1 MEWREVNKWRRE
13 TRNEILVARLARP
26 LAVRKA
32 TRDRIVEHLGRE
44 MPWLGRG
51 GFGFYWPFRG
61 ELDLR
66 DFAAAATSG
75 GGAMALPVVVK
86 EKQPVEFWEW
96 CPETKMVPGVW
107 SIPVPA
113 SRKPIQP
120 PALLIPL
127 LGFDDAGYRLGYGG
141 GYYDRTLAAAAGKPL
156 AIGVGY
162 AVDRLATIHPQPHD
176 IPMDAIVTEEGVRWI
191 SARNPLA
198 AGPVSAGDAGEP
210 PCMMSEADPAYMGYL
225 TDEETA
231 AFLNEL
237 LEGERAGA
245 RGVIEMARA
254 TPDLELR
261 VALSA
266 VAQDEARYCA
276 MLSRHIERLGGQPSI
291 ETGAFLDKLR
301 DTADQQAK
309 IELLNKGQSWVAR
322 RLVEF
327 LPKIADPDLY
337 DDLCEMR
344 EVHDRNVARCARFT
358 QLPA

>member
-1 MEWREVNKWRRE
+1 MEWPEVNKWRRE

-26 LAVRKA
+26 LTVRKA
-32 TRDRIVEHLGRE
+32 TRDRIVEHLGRD
-44 MPWLGRG
+44 MPWLGRD

-66 DFAAAATSG
+66 EFAASATSG
-75 GGAMALPVVVK
+75 GGVMALPVVVK

-96 CPETKMVPGVW
+96 RPETKMVPGVW
-107 SIPVPA
+107 RIPVPA
-113 SRKPIQP
+113 SRKPVQP

-141 GYYDRTLAAAAGKPL
+141 GYYDRTLAASAEKPL

-191 SARNPLA
+191 STRNPLA
-198 AGPVSAGDAGEP
+198 AGAVSAGDAGEP
-210 PCMMSEADPAYMGYL
+210 PCMMGEADPAYMGYL

-254 TPDLELR
+254 TPDMELR

-291 ETGAFLDKLR
+291 ETGAFLNKLR
-301 DTADQQAK
+301 DTAEQQAK

-322 RLVEF
+322 RLIEF

>member
-13 TRNEILVARLARP
+13 MRNEILAARLARP

-32 TRDRIVEHLGRE
+32 TRDKIVAHLSRE
-44 MPWLGRG
+44 MPWLGRD

-66 DFAAAATSG
+66 DFAGAATSG
-75 GGAMALPVVVK
+75 GGAMALPVVVT

-96 CPETKMVPGVW
+96 RPETKMVPGVW

-141 GYYDRTLAAAAGKPL
+141 GYYDRTLAACAEKPL

-162 AVDRLATIHPQPHD
+162 AADRLATIHPQPHD

-191 SARNPLA
+191 SPRNPLA
-198 AGPVSAGDAGEP
+198 GGDAGES
-210 PCMMSEADPAYMGYL
+210 PCMMGEADPAYMGYL

-231 AFLNEL
+231 AVLNEL

-245 RGVIEMARA
+245 RGVIEMARM

-276 MLSRHIERLGGQPSI
+276 MLSRHIERLGGQPSS
-291 ETGAFLDKLR
+291 ETGAFLEKLR
-301 DTADQQAK
+301 GIEEQNAK
-309 IELLNKGQSWVAR
+309 IDLLNKGQSWVSR
-322 RLVEF
+322 RLAEI

-337 DDLCEMR
+337 DDLCDMR
-344 EVHDRNVARCARFT
+344 EVHDRNVARCARFSR
-358 QLPA
+358 QPA

>member
-1 MEWREVNKWRRE
+1 MEWAEVNKWRRE
-13 TRNEILVARLARP
+13 MRNEILAARLARP

-32 TRDRIVEHLGRE
+32 TRDRVVDHLGRE
-44 MPWLGRG
+44 MPWLGRDG
-51 GFGFYWPFRG
+51 LGFYWPFRG

-66 DFAAAATSG
+66 DFAAAAISG
-75 GGAMALPVVVK
+75 GGTASLPVVVK

-96 CPETKMVPGVW
+96 NPETKMVPGVW

-113 SRKPIQP
+113 SRKPVRP
-120 PALLIPL
+120 AALLIPL

-141 GYYDRTLAAAAGKPL
+141 GYYDRTLAAAAEKPL

-162 AVDRLATIHPQPHD
+162 AADRLATIHPQRHD
-176 IPMDAIVTEEGVRWI
+176 IPMDAIVTEQGVRWI
-191 SARNPLA
+191 SQRNPLA
-198 AGPVSAGDAGEP
+198 KDGAPGDDAGEP

-225 TDEETA
+225 TDQETA

-276 MLSRHIERLGGQPSI
+276 MLSRHIERLGGQPSS
-291 ETGAFLDKLR
+291 ETGAFLDRLR
-301 DTADQQAK
+301 GVAEPLAK
-309 IELLNKGQSWVAR
+309 IELLNKGQSWVSR
-322 RLVEF
+322 RLAEV

-344 EVHDRNVARCARFT
+344 EIHDRNVARCARFAG
-358 QLPA
+358 QPA